1 MGMNLV
7 FGNRVLL
14 SGVFVGLLLIGLAK
28 AHAAQAAEVL
38 VENNAGVKA
47 VASRAADGY
56 ALGTL
61 YVDGAAVEAPLP
73 AGMMAFRNV
82 VTGQQVWAR
91 AAKVEQSS
99 PSKVV
104 FSGTVPVSG
113 AEVEFRVAVEAPPDA
128 EAVKITYDFSA
139 DKELPGW
146 QAVLAYQSAF
156 VHAWKCHMYP
166 YAEDAKYIQG
176 DPLSYMGIPSLF
188 LYRDDRSLGLLW
200 GMDPNWDYLDPTSWT
215 KDIGLYFID
224 GVTAPQF
231 RIGGAGLKANLQY
244 EVPMR
249 LLVTERTD
257 PDEMISEL
265 VRNWIQLNHYWPAP
279 LNVRS
284 NDEALNIFI
293 EGRRKTELWQPGKGY
308 RLEVGDPNSAFIYI
322 GEQGLNAYFDYLVYE
337 MTGDPLWRT
346 RAFEQM
352 DFILKAQDTKPE
364 DPNCGVI
371 QTAYNLTPQS
381 PGGRG
386 FNSVDRGNNPG
397 YKPDLN
403 AHLARYMLLTWKRVK
418 DHEGIDRKDWYNSAR
433 MAMDWVVRQQN
444 RDGGLPQKI
453 ELQRYDTLPGHDWMG
468 TGQPDNVK
476 TKVGE
481 KSPSAASGRALPAT
495 WWVYKITGD
504 PKYKAF
510 MGSLENY
517 TLDLVQ
523 DQYYYTGHHPD
534 LPPLDFEEASIWGV
548 AEYWLDRYD
557 ETRDPAY
564 LQHAA
569 ADAYLAL
576 TWWCPKQLPWV
587 KNPTLGGS
595 AEQQHYLQYSV
606 YSYQDR
612 KPETIYRLYQA
623 TGDKLFEALA
633 QRVLQ
638 NIYWTELTQGPY
650 MGGTY
655 ERIADPWLARND
667 DGPPDFNSLGTIY
680 VAEQSLDAFLQ
691 VLEMFR
697 TGNDLYFG
705 SGITNKVYP
714 DGIVYYSIDV
724 SGHEKA
730 NLQVLPSSAAISV
743 TVARWNTDEK
753 RWTETASARNT
764 AAFHTI
770 GDLKP
775 ATRYGVYKNQK
786 LIGTFTAGAEGSVHF
801 ACEFADTK
809 PQSLVVREAQ

>member
-1 MGMNLV
+1 
-7 FGNRVLL
+7 
-14 SGVFVGLLLIGLAK
+14 
-28 AHAAQAAEVL
+28 
-38 VENNAGVKA
+38 
-47 VASRAADGY
+47 
-56 ALGTL
+56 
-61 YVDGAAVEAPLP
+61 
-73 AGMMAFRNV
+73 
-82 VTGQQVWAR
+82 
-91 AAKVEQSS
+91 
-99 PSKVV
+99 
-104 FSGTVPVSG
+104 
-113 AEVEFRVAVEAPPDA
+113 
-128 EAVKITYDFSA
+128 
-139 DKELPGW
+139 
-146 QAVLAYQSAF
+146 
-156 VHAWKCHMYP
+156 
-166 YAEDAKYIQG
+166 
-176 DPLSYMGIPSLF
+176 
-188 LYRDDRSLGLLW
+188 
-200 GMDPNWDYLDPTSWT
+200 
-215 KDIGLYFID
+215 
-224 GVTAPQF
+224 
-231 RIGGAGLKANLQY
+231 
-244 EVPMR
+244 
-249 LLVTERTD
+249 
-257 PDEMISEL
+257 
-265 VRNWIQLNHYWPAP
+265 
-279 LNVRS
+279 
-284 NDEALNIFI
+284 
-293 EGRRKTELWQPGKGY
+293 
-308 RLEVGDPNSAFIYI
+308 
-322 GEQGLNAYFDYLVYE
+322 
-337 MTGDPLWRT
+337 
-346 RAFEQM
+346 M

-564 LQHAA
+564 LQHAV

-576 TWWCPKQLPWV
+576 TWWCPKQLSWV

-612 KPETIYRLYQA
+612 KPESIYRLYSA

-633 QRVLQ
+633 NRVFQ
-638 NIYWTELTQGPY
+638 NIYWTQVTSGDL
-650 MGGTY
+650 MGATH
-655 ERIADPWLARND
+655 ERIADPWMARTND
-667 DGPPDFNSLGTIY
+667 DLPANFNSLGTVY
-680 VAEQSLDAFLQ
+680 MGEQSLDAFLQ
-691 VLEMFR
+691 VVEMFR
-697 TGNDLYFG
+697 CGNDFYYG
-705 SGITNKVYP
+705 NGIANKSYP
-714 DGIVYYSIDV
+714 DGIVYYSADTNGAQL
-724 SGHEKA
+724 SK
-730 NLQVLPSSAAISV
+730 LKVLPSAGTVTVTIQSWTPEQKNWVETAGSAVELTTFHSVGGLTPGARYRVSDNGEPVGVFQATPDGHIEFSYSMTAPGQRTFSLSAA
-743 TVARWNTDEK
+743 
-753 RWTETASARNT
+753 
-764 AAFHTI
+764 
-770 GDLKP
+770 
-775 ATRYGVYKNQK
+775 Q
-786 LIGTFTAGAEGSVHF
+786 
-801 ACEFADTK
+801 
-809 PQSLVVREAQ
+809 